1 MADAER
7 PPGYWMYETTGVLRP
22 AIEAYLLTDLPMTV
36 EHIGAFRAYLRQWMA
51 GPWLGS
57 DIPALRLQ
65 IDDIDSREA
74 IEAWLD
80 RALDSAI
87 DPL

>member
-1 MADAER
+1 MSQAER
-7 PPGYWMYETTGVLRP
+7 VPGYWMYETTGALRP

-36 EHIGAFRAYLRQWMA
+36 EHIGAFRAYLRQWMDA
-51 GPWLGS
+51 PWKGP
-57 DIPALRLQ
+57 DVPALRLQ
-65 IDDIDSREA
+65 INDIDSREA

>member
-1 MADAER
+1 MSDPLR
-7 PPGYWMYETTGVLRP
+7 VPRYWQHETTGVLRP
-22 AIEAYLLTDLPMTV
+22 AIEAYLLTDLPLTIDQ
-36 EHIGAFRAYLRQWMA
+36 IGAFRAYLRHWMGA
-51 GPWLGS
+51 DWIGP
-57 DIPALRLQ
+57 DIPALRLA

-80 RALDSAI
+80 RALESHI